1 MHGLLCGGAL
11 LVTFLHAAI
20 GICQPHYRAPL
31 TADQQAVVVGHNAF
45 AVDLFHQ
52 LRSGADGENLLV
64 SPFSVSTAL
73 AMTYAGARNN
83 TAAQMADV
91 LHFDLPEDQLHSAF
105 GGLIADLNVPRP
117 GYEMAIAN
125 RLFGQHDVPFKQPFL
140 DINGQ
145 AYGAPLEPLN
155 FAADSD
161 AARIHINDWVA
172 ERTRGRIEDLL
183 PSGSVSS
190 LTRLVLTNAVYFDGQ
205 WKYQFD
211 PEETRDAAFHISPGE
226 HVQTPVMYQQASFR
240 YGSFDQFQM
249 LEMPYSGDDLS
260 MVIMLPNQVNGLAEL
275 ESQLSIDL
283 LQESVASLQ
292 EQDVKVHLPKFTFSD
307 QFDLTSSL
315 QELGMTDAFVPGIAD
330 FDGIADRELF
340 DLHISGV
347 FHKTFIDVN
356 EVGTEA
362 AAATGV
368 VVGVTSI
375 PPPPPVFRADHPFL
389 FALRDAHSGSLLFL
403 GRLNR
408 PEIVATSSIPTGL
421 QGDYNG
427 DGVVD
432 VADYVVW
439 RNDDG
444 TQAGYDTWRA
454 HFGQTTAVNGSLST
468 AGVPEPASLVFGLVA
483 AIFTPC
489 LRRRASIA

>member
-1 MHGLLCGGAL
+1 M
-11 LVTFLHAAI
+11 
-20 GICQPHYRAPL
+20 
-31 TADQQAVVVGHNAF
+31 
-45 AVDLFHQ
+45 
-52 LRSGADGENLLV
+52 
-64 SPFSVSTAL
+64 
-73 AMTYAGARNN
+73 
-83 TAAQMADV
+83 
-91 LHFDLPEDQLHSAF
+91 
-105 GGLIADLNVPRP
+105 
-117 GYEMAIAN
+117 
-125 RLFGQHDVPFKQPFL
+125 
-140 DINGQ
+140 
-145 AYGAPLEPLN
+145 
-155 FAADSD
+155 
-161 AARIHINDWVA
+161 
-172 ERTRGRIEDLL
+172 
-183 PSGSVSS
+183 
-190 LTRLVLTNAVYFDGQ
+190 
-205 WKYQFD
+205 
-211 PEETRDAAFHISPGE
+211 
-226 HVQTPVMYQQASFR
+226 MYQQASFR

-260 MVIMLPNQVNGLAEL
+260 MVIMLPNQLNGLAEL

-283 LQESVASLQ
+283 FQESVASLQ
-292 EQDVKVHLPKFTFSD
+292 EQDVKLHLPKFTFSD
-307 QFDLTSSL
+307 QFNLTSIL

-389 FALRDAHSGSLLFL
+389 FALRDAHSGSLLFV

-427 DGVVD
+427 DGIVD

-468 AGVPEPASLVFGLVA
+468 AGVPEPASLVFCLVA
-483 AIFTPC
+483 AIFTLC
-489 LRRRASIA
+489 FRRRASIA